1 MNNKLKLQLQQKN
14 MNKYDVL
21 GIVGEGAYG
30 YVYKAKN
37 KETGQ
42 YGTVVVSLTLFNN
55 LNSSQSYVELSKFM
69 NKTSSFKLS
78 FGILV
83 QRKCA
88 RNPHLQFYTELGDI
102 VQNL

>member
-1 MNNKLKLQLQQKN
+1 

-42 YGTVVVSLTLFNN
+42 YGTVLVSLTLFND
-55 LNSSQSYVELSKFM
+55 SEFICEL
-69 NKTSSFKLS
+69 
-78 FGILV
+78 
-83 QRKCA
+83 C
-88 RNPHLQFYTELGDI
+88 
-102 VQNL
+102 